1 MAKESWLTV
10 DPMSGTGNAELT
22 NVGATHKGRIQRE
35 TVVTAVVRGIE
46 AAKSYSVVQKPT
58 SEYITL
64 DDLTF
69 DVGEEQAEISV
80 SGKSNSPVINITNS
94 PTSAFQSTFSGLI
107 ANGLATTIGQPIQ
120 GDPGAT
126 DEFAFSFTI
135 IVPKNT
141 IGARVGKV
149 TVSGSTPEV
158 SQIITLN
165 QATSTYRVSYSKG
178 DYVQSISKASEIVNY
193 GGIATAVATLLPN
206 DVQYTYSFDGWY
218 EGQQKVSGDLSLSVE
233 NITSARTFVAVGQR
247 TLNRY
252 TLAFTITPEGGGTVQ
267 GGGTYDY
274 GSEVSS
280 TAVPLEGY
288 TFTKWVDEQG
298 VETTNNPVR
307 WLISGNREIEA
318 VFTIKSYNIS
328 TREQYRVAESGE
340 FTSGTT
346 GGTATG
352 GGTFTHGSP
361 VTLTASPSQGYGF
374 DGWYEGTPQV
384 KVSSDEA
391 YTFNATK
398 DRILVAKFQ
407 RSWFTI
413 AYVAGTGGSVNPTS
427 DRVEYG
433 GSSSSTATPNTGYSF
448 TGWSNGEESPTLTVS
463 NVTANATY
471 SASFGLN
478 NYVVSY
484 SAGLGIASVSPES
497 EVVDHGSD
505 AKGSTATLEV
515 GYNFDGWYNGETK
528 VSSELTYGP
537 ANVTSNMSF
546 TAKGILKSFT
556 ITGNPMYRDTDS
568 IGDFTAG
575 DNGGTVTG
583 SGVYN
588 YGAKATLTASPKTGY
603 TFAGW
608 YDGDEQVSS
617 SLEYVIESVTEN
629 VTLAARF
636 QKNWFTVTY
645 NVGTG
650 VSSVQKTSERVP
662 YNGSVTSDEAV
673 ALTGYNSPTW
683 ELSSGDATLSVKDG
697 IATLTVI
704 HSDCVLLASAAI
716 NQYQIT
722 YSKNSNIES
731 IDKNEETVNYGG
743 TATNEAVLKENTAQ
757 FTYSFDGWYEGS
769 SKVSETLALSISNIT
784 SNRTF
789 EARGNATVN
798 QYTLTVVNGTGS
810 GTYDYGTSVTIAPN
824 EIEGKQFSKW
834 SDGSTEASRQVVVV
848 ADATYTAEFVD
859 KYYTVSYVA
868 GTGVSSVDPTS
879 ESVKHGDNAVGSTAT
894 VSTGYTFDGWYNGDV
909 RVSTSITYAPAD
921 VVSDI
926 TLTAKAN
933 INVYTVT
940 PQPYYRD
947 ADNSGDFA
955 SGESGG
961 TVSGGGNVN
970 HGSSI
975 TVTASPATGYDFV
988 GWFTT
993 GVSGGDQ
1000 LSTDASYQIDNVTAS
1015 RNVYAR
1021 FQKRWF
1027 TVNYVAGDYC
1037 SVSSSSERVAYGASG
1052 SGSTLTPF
1060 ETTAEYS
1067 YAVDG
1072 WYNGETKVSSSADFA
1087 PTNVTSDLTYTAKA
1101 TRTLRSYLVTYVAG
1115 DYISGVS
1122 PESETVNYGSN
1133 AGGST
1138 ATVQSDSP
1146 EWLYSF
1152 DGWYDEGGTKV
1163 SSSLT
1168 YGPEDVTGDR
1178 QIEARG
1184 TRTAN
1189 TAEISVSMDSSSSS
1203 RGSVSGG
1210 GTYTIGSTATVTC
1223 SFNSGDVFDGWYE
1236 GGTRVSTDAS
1246 YSFTVTGARSLVAKV
1261 LYLDVSPSSLNFGA
1275 GGGTQS
1281 FTISTNIDGWS
1292 IS

>member
-1 MAKESWLTV
+1 MVKESWLTV

-218 EGQQKVSGDLSLSVE
+218 EG
-233 NITSARTFVAVGQR
+233 
-247 TLNRY
+247 
-252 TLAFTITPEGGGTVQ
+252 
-267 GGGTYDY
+267 
-274 GSEVSS
+274 
-280 TAVPLEGY
+280 
-288 TFTKWVDEQG
+288 
-298 VETTNNPVR
+298 
-307 WLISGNREIEA
+307 
-318 VFTIKSYNIS
+318 
-328 TREQYRVAESGE
+328 
-340 FTSGTT
+340 
-346 GGTATG
+346 
-352 GGTFTHGSP
+352 
-361 VTLTASPSQGYGF
+361 
-374 DGWYEGTPQV
+374 
-384 KVSSDEA
+384 
-391 YTFNATK
+391 
-398 DRILVAKFQ
+398 
-407 RSWFTI
+407 
-413 AYVAGTGGSVNPTS
+413 
-427 DRVEYG
+427 
-433 GSSSSTATPNTGYSF
+433 
-448 TGWSNGEESPTLTVS
+448 
-463 NVTANATY
+463 
-471 SASFGLN
+471 
-478 NYVVSY
+478 
-484 SAGLGIASVSPES
+484 
-497 EVVDHGSD
+497 
-505 AKGSTATLEV
+505 
-515 GYNFDGWYNGETK
+515 
-528 VSSELTYGP
+528 
-537 ANVTSNMSF
+537 
-546 TAKGILKSFT
+546 
-556 ITGNPMYRDTDS
+556 
-568 IGDFTAG
+568 
-575 DNGGTVTG
+575 
-583 SGVYN
+583 
-588 YGAKATLTASPKTGY
+588 
-603 TFAGW
+603 
-608 YDGDEQVSS
+608 
-617 SLEYVIESVTEN
+617 
-629 VTLAARF
+629 
-636 QKNWFTVTY
+636 
-645 NVGTG
+645 
-650 VSSVQKTSERVP
+650 
-662 YNGSVTSDEAV
+662 
-673 ALTGYNSPTW
+673 
-683 ELSSGDATLSVKDG
+683 
-697 IATLTVI
+697 
-704 HSDCVLLASAAI
+704 
-716 NQYQIT
+716 
-722 YSKNSNIES
+722 
-731 IDKNEETVNYGG
+731 
-743 TATNEAVLKENTAQ
+743 
-757 FTYSFDGWYEGS
+757 S
-769 SKVSETLALSISNIT
+769 SKVSETLALSISDIT

-810 GTYDYGTSVTIAPN
+810 GTYDYGTSVTITPD

-834 SDGSTEASRQVVVV
+834 SDGSTEAPRQVVVV
-848 ADATYTAEFVD
+848 ANATYTAEFVD

-868 GTGVSSVDPTS
+868 GTGVSSVVPTI

-961 TVSGGGNVN
+961 TVSGGGDVN

-988 GWFTT
+988 GWFTA

-1000 LSTDASYQIDNVTAS
+1000 LSTDVSYQIDNVTAS

-1027 TVNYVAGDYC
+1027 TVNYTAGDYC
-1037 SVSSSSERVAYGASG
+1037 SVSSSSERVAYGAFG

-1072 WYNGETKVSSSADFA
+1072 WYEGETKVSSSADFA

-1152 DGWYDEGGTKV
+1152 DGWYDEGGNKV

>member
-10 DPMSGTGNAELT
+10 DPMSGTGNSELT

-280 TAVPLEGY
+280 TAVPSEGY
-288 TFTKWVDEQG
+288 TFTKWIHENG
-298 VETTNNPVR
+298 TEITANPTSWV
-307 WLISGNREIEA
+307 ISGNRKIQA
-318 VFTIKSYNIS
+318 IFTINSYNIA
-328 TREQYRVAESGE
+328 TEEQYRVAESGD

-361 VTLTASPSQGYGF
+361 VTLTATPSEGYGF
-374 DGWYEGTPQV
+374 DGWYEGSV

-391 YTFNATK
+391 YTFSAAGNRTL
-398 DRILVAKFQ
+398 IAKFQ

-413 AYVAGTGGSVNPTS
+413 AYVAGTG
-427 DRVEYG
+427 
-433 GSSSSTATPNTGYSF
+433 
-448 TGWSNGEESPTLTVS
+448 
-463 NVTANATY
+463 
-471 SASFGLN
+471 
-478 NYVVSY
+478 
-484 SAGLGIASVSPES
+484 
-497 EVVDHGSD
+497 
-505 AKGSTATLEV
+505 
-515 GYNFDGWYNGETK
+515 
-528 VSSELTYGP
+528 
-537 ANVTSNMSF
+537 
-546 TAKGILKSFT
+546 
-556 ITGNPMYRDTDS
+556 
-568 IGDFTAG
+568 
-575 DNGGTVTG
+575 
-583 SGVYN
+583 
-588 YGAKATLTASPKTGY
+588 
-603 TFAGW
+603 
-608 YDGDEQVSS
+608 
-617 SLEYVIESVTEN
+617 
-629 VTLAARF
+629 
-636 QKNWFTVTY
+636 
-645 NVGTG
+645 
-650 VSSVQKTSERVP
+650 
-662 YNGSVTSDEAV
+662 
-673 ALTGYNSPTW
+673 
-683 ELSSGDATLSVKDG
+683 
-697 IATLTVI
+697 
-704 HSDCVLLASAAI
+704 
-716 NQYQIT
+716 
-722 YSKNSNIES
+722 
-731 IDKNEETVNYGG
+731 
-743 TATNEAVLKENTAQ
+743 
-757 FTYSFDGWYEGS
+757 
-769 SKVSETLALSISNIT
+769 
-784 SNRTF
+784 
-789 EARGNATVN
+789 
-798 QYTLTVVNGTGS
+798 
-810 GTYDYGTSVTIAPN
+810 
-824 EIEGKQFSKW
+824 
-834 SDGSTEASRQVVVV
+834 
-848 ADATYTAEFVD
+848 
-859 KYYTVSYVA
+859 
-868 GTGVSSVDPTS
+868 VSSVDPTI

-940 PQPYYRD
+940 PQSYYRD

-961 TVSGGGNVN
+961 TVSGGGDVN

-1027 TVNYVAGDYC
+1027 TVNYVAGEYC